1 MGRAL
6 EFEDLYRLSLVSDP
20 NLSPDGTLVAYV
32 VTKAD
37 AEADANQATIWAT
50 STTDPAPRQVTNGP
64 GDGSPRWTPD
74 GRAILFLRAKDG
86 KRQVWRLPIDGGEPA
101 PVTTLEG
108 GVTSFAV
115 DPTGTRLAVGSVTD
129 LDEEPDTDGKRPV
142 VVDRLGYKSDG

>member
-6 EFEDLYRLSLVSDP
+6 ELEDLYRLALVSDP

-37 AEADANQATIWAT
+37 AEADANQATIWMT

-86 KRQVWRLPIDGGEPA
+86 KRQGWPPPIRGGEPS
-101 PVTTLEG
+101 PVPNPEG
-108 GVTSFAV
+108 RVPSFAL
-115 DPTGTRLAVGSVTD
+115 DPSGSRLAVGSVTD
-129 LDEEPDTDGKRPV
+129 LD
-142 VVDRLGYKSDG
+142 